1 MCRGVEKASL
11 VAPHPR
17 FKPATLAERQN
28 HAVALIRN
36 DHVPESALLPRNWDL
51 FMARPLSSWS
61 QLFRVFLATS
71 ALGLFGSAPAEPP
84 TLPILNQKVAEF
96 AESQRG
102 KKVGDGSCVTL
113 AVEALRSA
121 NAKRFRL
128 NRADG
133 DYVWGRRVDDFK
145 DALPGDILQF
155 RDAEFKGKKYL
166 TRRRWISWHESY
178 PHHTAIVSGAGEGGK
193 VLTILH
199 QNVGP
204 KGADDDQKQIVQQ
217 GTLRIDSLQKGGWV
231 RIYRP
236 IEPSEAET
244 RP

>member
-1 MCRGVEKASL
+1 MAQPLSRWPQASL
-11 VAPHPR
+11 V
-17 FKPATLAERQN
+17 
-28 HAVALIRN
+28 
-36 DHVPESALLPRNWDL
+36 
-51 FMARPLSSWS
+51 LS
-61 QLFRVFLATS
+61 FTFAI
-71 ALGLFGSAPAEPP
+71 GLFGAAPAKPP

-96 AESQRG
+96 AEAQRG

-133 DYVWGRRVDDFK
+133 DYVWGQRVDDFK

-178 PHHTAIVSGAGEGGK
+178 PHHTAIVSGASDGGK
-193 VLTILH
+193 VLTVLH

-204 KGADDDQKQIVQQ
+204 QGADDDVKQIVQQ

-236 IEPSEAET
+236 VEPFDPGT
-244 RP
+244 PP